1 MVLLW
6 AASHAARQV
15 PVSLHAPPWQQ
26 THSDL
31 LLIGRVP
38 CTSGRSLFSRAICC
52 CFVLLRRLCLAA
64 GVNISGV
71 NGEVLPSQ
79 WEYQVGPCVGI
90 DMGDHLWMSRY
101 IMYRVCEMFNV
112 EVTFDPKPIPG
123 DWNGSGEDG
132 IGERQPWSWR

>member
-1 MVLLW
+1 M
-6 AASHAARQV
+6 
-15 PVSLHAPPWQQ
+15 
-26 THSDL
+26 
-31 LLIGRVP
+31 
-38 CTSGRSLFSRAICC
+38 
-52 CFVLLRRLCLAA
+52 AA

-123 DWNGSGEDG
+123 DWNGSGEDR
-132 IGERQPWSWR
+132 IGERQPQSWG